1 MQLAEFMELEEL
13 DDAALGAKIK
23 RSRVTVSRYRR
34 GLEPIP
40 GDVVKLLV
48 EISSGRMTA
57 NELLG
62 IEDRFQGRAARRST
76 EVAR

>member
-1 MQLAEFMELEEL
+1 MQLAEFMQTEEI
-13 DDAALGAKIK
+13 DDAALGARIK

-40 GDVVKLLV
+40 GDVVKFLV
-48 EISSGRMTA
+48 EMSRGRMTA

-62 IEDRFQGRAARRST
+62 ISKKFQKEAA
-76 EVAR
+76 E